1 MVVPTENL
9 IVALIGAL
17 TGSGVSSIVVV
28 LLQRKWAKQD
38 KHDERIDALVEANKV
53 LMIDRVRWLG
63 KQHIANGEIALED
76 KENLREMYNAYK
88 RLGGNG
94 HLETVMSE
102 IDHIKVV

>member
-1 MVVPTENL
+1 MENL
-9 IVALIGAL
+9 LIAAIGAL

-38 KHDERIDALVEANKV
+38 KEDARVDALVAASKV
-53 LMIDRVRWLG
+53 QMIDRVRSLG
-63 KQHIANGEIALED
+63 KQYIADGEIHLED
-76 KENLREMYNAYK
+76 KENILEMYNAYK

-102 IDHIKVV
+102 INHLKVI

>member
-1 MVVPTENL
+1 MESL

-38 KHDERIDALVEANKV
+38 SHDERVDALVDASKV
-53 LMIDRVRWLG
+53 QMIDRVRWLG
-63 KQHIANGEIALED
+63 KQYISDGQIHLED
-76 KENLREMYNAYK
+76 KENLIEMYNAYK

-102 IDHIKVV
+102 INHLKVI

>member
-1 MVVPTENL
+1 MESL

-38 KHDERIDALVEANKV
+38 RHDERVDALVDASKV
-53 LMIDRVRWLG
+53 QMIDRVRWLG
-63 KQHIANGEIALED
+63 KTYIASGEIHLED
-76 KENLREMYNAYK
+76 KENLIEMYNAYK

-102 IDHIKVV
+102 VNRLKVI

>member
-1 MVVPTENL
+1 MENV
-9 IVALIGAL
+9 IIALIGAL

-28 LLQRKWAKQD
+28 LLQRKWVKQD
-38 KHDERIDALVEANKV
+38 KHDERIDALVDANKV

-63 KQHIANGEIALED
+63 KQYISEGEIHLED
-76 KENLREMYNAYK
+76 KENLKEMYDAYK

-102 IDHIKVV
+102 VNHLKVI